1 MHAKSRPLVP
11 IVMGTGSSD
20 AEDQPAFFQSRL
32 VLLGRWSF
40 IVSGAFF
47 VILSVVRLIF
57 GVPFDRALW
66 FHVLATAIAGVMW
79 GVASRRRLSLLA
91 MHGID
96 LGTVWLICAS
106 FTLMTL
112 GLARSTHAAGVDP
125 GAMLYIGLLASSFA
139 LMARAI
145 ALPSTAG
152 RTVLVGV
159 VAMIPTAVLDAV
171 ALPWPGP
178 TPEALVMS
186 HAEMASWQVGAV
198 AMTAI
203 ASRVIYGLRQEV
215 RESRRLGQ
223 YTLEEKIGEGGM
235 GIVYRA
241 RHAMLRR
248 PTAIKLLPPEK
259 AGDENI
265 LRFEREV
272 QLTAGLSH
280 PNTVAIFDYG
290 RTADGIFYYAM
301 EYLDGINLEQL
312 VKLEGPLPAGRV
324 VHILRQVGGSLAEA
338 HEVGLVHR
346 DVKPANIILC
356 ERGGMADVAKVVDFG
371 LVKRFHADQTDATT
385 ALTRESTIVGT
396 PLYIAPECFSG
407 DGHVDARSDLYA
419 LGAVA
424 YWLLTGT
431 AVFSARS
438 LVEVGAHH
446 LHTQPEPPSA
456 RLGRAVPPEL
466 EHLVVRCLA
475 KSPADR
481 PQSARALCHDLDHV
495 TAIDPWSD
503 VAAAKWWADYRRTRA
518 AETADGTPERP
529 RS

>member
-1 MHAKSRPLVP
+1 MHSASRPLVP
-11 IVMGTGSSD
+11 IVMGADSSD
-20 AEDQPAFFQSRL
+20 AEEQRAFFQSRL

-47 VILSVVRLIF
+47 VILRVVRLIF
-57 GVPFDRALW
+57 GIPFDRALW
-66 FHVLATAIAGVMW
+66 FHALATGIAGVMW
-79 GVASRRRLSLLA
+79 WAVASRQRLSLRA
-91 MHGID
+91 MNGID
-96 LGTVWLICAS
+96 AVTAWLICAS
-106 FTLMTL
+106 FTMMTL
-112 GLARSTHAAGVDP
+112 GLARSAHAAGIDP
-125 GAMLYIGLLASSFA
+125 GAMLYIGLLASAFA

-152 RTVLVGV
+152 RTVFVGV
-159 VAMIPTAVLDAV
+159 VAMIPTTVLDAV

-178 TPEALVMS
+178 PPEALVMS
-186 HAEMASWQVGAV
+186 HAEMVSWQVGAV

-215 RESRRLGQ
+215 HESRRLGQ

-248 PTAIKLLPPEK
+248 PTAVKLLPPEK
-259 AGDENI
+259 AGNENI

-272 QLTAGLSH
+272 QLTAALSH
-280 PNTVAIFDYG
+280 PNTVIIFDYG

-312 VKLEGPLPAGRV
+312 VKLEGPQPAGRV

-338 HEVGLVHR
+338 HEIGLVHR

-356 ERGGMADVAKVVDFG
+356 ERGGLADVAKVVDFG
-371 LVKRFHADQTDATT
+371 LVKRFHTDPTDATT
-385 ALTRESTIVGT
+385 AVTLESTIVGT

-424 YWLLTGT
+424 YLLLTGT
-431 AVFSARS
+431 PVFRARTV
-438 LVEVGAHH
+438 VEICAHH
-446 LHTQPEPPSA
+446 LHTPPVAPSE
-456 RLGRAVPPEL
+456 RLGAWVPPDL
-466 EHLVVRCLA
+466 ERLVLRCLA

-481 PQSARALCHDLDHV
+481 PQSARALLQELEGAAVGAWSWTDAANWWGHYRQTHAPAG
-495 TAIDPWSD
+495 TAS
-503 VAAAKWWADYRRTRA
+503 R
-518 AETADGTPERP
+518 
-529 RS
+529 

>member
-1 MHAKSRPLVP
+1 MHSASRPLVP
-11 IVMGTGSSD
+11 IVMGAGRSD
-20 AEDQPAFFQSRL
+20 AEEQRAFFQSRL

-47 VILSVVRLIF
+47 VILRGVRLVF

-66 FHVLATAIAGVMW
+66 FHALATGIAGVMW
-79 GVASRRRLSLLA
+79 AVARRRRLSLLA
-91 MHGID
+91 MNGID
-96 LGTVWLICAS
+96 LGTAWLICAC
-106 FTLMTL
+106 FAMMTL
-112 GLARSTHAAGVDP
+112 GLARSTHAAGIDP
-125 GAMLYIGLLASSFA
+125 GAMLYIGLLACAFA

-152 RTVLVGV
+152 RTVFVGV
-159 VAMIPTAVLDAV
+159 VAMIPTTVLDAA

-178 TPEALVMS
+178 TPEALLMS

-215 RESRRLGQ
+215 NDSRRLGQ
-223 YTLEEKIGEGGM
+223 YTLVEKIGEGGM

-241 RHAMLRR
+241 QHAMLRR
-248 PTAIKLLPPEK
+248 PTAVKLLPPEK

-272 QLTAGLSH
+272 QLTAALSH

-301 EYLDGINLEQL
+301 EFLDGINLEQL
-312 VKLEGPLPAGRV
+312 VALAGPLPAGRV

-371 LVKRFHADQTDATT
+371 LVKRFHADSTDATT
-385 ALTRESTIVGT
+385 AVTLQSTIVGT

-424 YWLLTGT
+424 YLLLTGT
-431 AVFSARS
+431 PVFSAKTV
-438 LVEVGAHH
+438 VEICAHH
-446 LHTQPEPPSA
+446 LHTAPVPPSQ
-456 RLGRAVPPEL
+456 RLGACVPPDL
-466 EHLVVRCLA
+466 ERIVLRCLA
-475 KSPADR
+475 KSPAER
-481 PQSARALCHDLDHV
+481 PQSARALLHELDGAAV
-495 TAIDPWSD
+495 ETWS
-503 VAAAKWWADYRRTRA
+503 AADAANWWGQYRRMRA
-518 AETADGTPERP
+518 PAGASSR
-529 RS
+529 

>member
-1 MHAKSRPLVP
+1 
-11 IVMGTGSSD
+11 
-20 AEDQPAFFQSRL
+20 
-32 VLLGRWSF
+32 
-40 IVSGAFF
+40 
-47 VILSVVRLIF
+47 
-57 GVPFDRALW
+57 
-66 FHVLATAIAGVMW
+66 
-79 GVASRRRLSLLA
+79 
-91 MHGID
+91 
-96 LGTVWLICAS
+96 
-106 FTLMTL
+106 
-112 GLARSTHAAGVDP
+112 
-125 GAMLYIGLLASSFA
+125 
-139 LMARAI
+139 
-145 ALPSTAG
+145 
-152 RTVLVGV
+152 
-159 VAMIPTAVLDAV
+159 
-171 ALPWPGP
+171 
-178 TPEALVMS
+178 
-186 HAEMASWQVGAV
+186 
-198 AMTAI
+198 
-203 ASRVIYGLRQEV
+203 VIYGLRQEV

-312 VKLEGPLPAGRV
+312 VKLEGPLPPARV

-424 YWLLTGT
+424 YMLLTGT
-431 AVFSARS
+431 PVFSAGTV
-438 LVEVGAHH
+438 VEICAHH
-446 LHTQPEPPSA
+446 LHTPPVPPSE
-456 RLGRAVPPEL
+456 RLGACVPPDL
-466 EHLVVRCLA
+466 ERLVLRCLA
-475 KSPADR
+475 KAPADR
-481 PQSARALCHDLDHV
+481 PQSARALLQELEGAAIGGWTGADAANWWVQHRRLDPPV
-495 TAIDPWSD
+495 GAS
-503 VAAAKWWADYRRTRA
+503 
-518 AETADGTPERP
+518 

>member
-1 MHAKSRPLVP
+1 MPVTTRPLVP
-11 IVMGTGSSD
+11 IVMGAGRSD
-20 AEDQPAFFQSRL
+20 DEEQRAFFQSRL
-32 VLLGRWSF
+32 VLLGRWSVL
-40 IVSGAFF
+40 VSGGFF
-47 VILSVVRLIF
+47 VTLSLVRLIF
-57 GVPFDRALW
+57 DVPFDPALW
-66 FHVLATAIAGVMW
+66 FHALATGLAGLMW
-79 GVASRRRLSLLA
+79 VIPSWRRLSLVA
-91 MHGID
+91 MNFVD
-96 LGTVWLICAS
+96 AGTVWLVCAS
-106 FTLMTL
+106 FTMMTL
-112 GLARSTHAAGVDP
+112 GLARSAHAAGIDP
-125 GAMLYIGLLASSFA
+125 GAMLYIGLLASTFA
-139 LMARAI
+139 LMARAVS
-145 ALPSTAG
+145 LPSTTG
-152 RTVLVGV
+152 RTIFVGV
-159 VAMIPTAVLDAV
+159 VAMIPTTVLDVV
-171 ALPWPGP
+171 ALPWADP
-178 TPEALVMS
+178 TREALVMS

-215 RESRRLGQ
+215 NESRRLGQ

-248 PTAIKLLPPEK
+248 PTAVKLLPPEK

-301 EYLDGINLEQL
+301 EFLDGINLEQL
-312 VKLEGPLPAGRV
+312 VALEGPLPAGRV

-371 LVKRFHADQTDATT
+371 LVKRFHTDSTDATT
-385 ALTRESTIVGT
+385 AVTLQSTIVGT

-407 DGHVDARSDLYA
+407 DGHVDARSDRYA

-424 YWLLTGT
+424 YLLLTGT
-431 AVFSARS
+431 PVFSAKTV
-438 LVEVGAHH
+438 VEICAHH
-446 LHTQPEPPSA
+446 LHTPPVPPSQ
-456 RLGRAVPPEL
+456 RLGACVPPDL
-466 EHLVVRCLA
+466 ERLVLRCLA

-481 PQSARALCHDLDHV
+481 PQSARALLHELDGAAV
-495 TAIDPWSD
+495 EAWSATD
-503 VAAAKWWADYRRTRA
+503 AANWWGQYRRTRA
-518 AETADGTPERP
+518 PARA
-529 RS
+529 SSS

>member
-1 MHAKSRPLVP
+1 MGTTSRPPVP
-11 IVMGTGSSD
+11 IAMGTGDTATEESR
-20 AEDQPAFFQSRL
+20 AFFQSRL
-32 VLLGRWSF
+32 ALFGQWIFV
-40 IVSGAFF
+40 VSGVFLVIFGTIRLLFF
-47 VILSVVRLIF
+47 PFTPALLLHALATLVAGVLWSLGSRARLSV
-57 GVPFDRALW
+57 P
-66 FHVLATAIAGVMW
+66 
-79 GVASRRRLSLLA
+79 A
-91 MHGID
+91 MRVID
-96 LGTVWLICAS
+96 VVGTVLICAS
-106 FTLMTL
+106 FGLMTL
-112 GLARSTHAAGVDP
+112 AYARQMMASGFDP
-125 GAMLYIGLLASSFA
+125 TPIIYVELLTTGYV
-139 LMARAI
+139 LMARAVAVPGTATRTLWVGI
-145 ALPSTAG
+145 TVVLLLEVIDVVILSAANLLPMVRTMAVVEGALWKG
-152 RTVLVGV
+152 
-159 VAMIPTAVLDAV
+159 TAV
-171 ALPWPGP
+171 
-178 TPEALVMS
+178 VMS
-186 HAEMASWQVGAV
+186 AV
-198 AMTAI
+198 
-203 ASRVIYGLRQEV
+203 ASRVIFGLRLEV
-215 RESRRLGQ
+215 RQVRKLGQ

-248 PTAIKLLPPEK
+248 PTAVKLLPPEK

-371 LVKRFHADQTDATT
+371 LVKRFRPDDTGITVAATVQAT
-385 ALTRESTIVGT
+385 LVGT
-396 PLYIAPECFSG
+396 PLYMAPESFSG

-424 YWLLTGT
+424 YVLLTGT
-431 AVFSARS
+431 PVFSAPTV
-438 LVEVGAHH
+438 LEICAHH
-446 LHTQPEPPSA
+446 LHTPPEPPSA
-456 RLGRAVPPEL
+456 RLGRRLPAEL
-466 EHLVVRCLA
+466 EDLVVRCLA

-495 TAIDPWSD
+495 SAVDPWSEVD
-503 VAAAKWWADYRRTRA
+503 AAKWWTDYRRTRPA
-518 AETADGTPERP
+518 GAFDGTPGRP
-529 RS
+529 GS